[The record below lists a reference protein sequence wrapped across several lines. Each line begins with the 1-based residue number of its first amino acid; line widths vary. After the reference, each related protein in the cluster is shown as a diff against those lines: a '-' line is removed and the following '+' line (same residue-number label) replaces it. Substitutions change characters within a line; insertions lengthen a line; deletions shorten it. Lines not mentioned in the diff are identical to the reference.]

1 MTSELF
7 AQCVV
12 AILFWGLYFVGLW
25 GCFVKSGKPGWWAL
39 IPVVNWVLMLHTL
52 NMVSAATNLGAYR
65 FNPYF
70 LVAYVHGTS
79 LRISQMVLLTSFHSA
94 SYSLADRRLQQA

>member
-25 GCFVKSGKPGWWAL
+25 GCFVKSELGTHVAHLKYQET
-39 IPVVNWVLMLHTL
+39 ICV
-52 NMVSAATNLGAYR
+52 VSAATNFGAYR

>member
-39 IPVVNWVLMLHTL
+39 IPVVNWVLMLHT
-52 NMVSAATNLGAYR
+52 
-65 FNPYF
+65 
-70 LVAYVHGTS
+70 
-79 LRISQMVLLTSFHSA
+79 
-94 SYSLADRRLQQA
+94 